1 MKTITAT
8 ASIIGQR
15 PGEEPFLI
23 KVQIGVPYQCGND
36 PEEWACFV
44 SLTPLYKRLHDAH
57 GGNSLQALCLAVSLA
72 LDLLQDFKEK
82 GGALRFP
89 SGEEFPLESY
99 SFGVARKGTNN
110 AA

>member
-1 MKTITAT
+1 MKKNTAT
-8 ASIIGQR
+8 TSIIGQR

-23 KVQIGVPYQCGND
+23 KVQIGIPCQCGND
-36 PEEWACFV
+36 PEEWACPV
-44 SLTPLYKRLHDAH
+44 SLTPLYKHLHDAH

-99 SFGVARKGTNN
+99 SFGVARKGTSN